1 MASMTQGDDFD
12 DRLRK
17 AQRTR
22 TQSEEN
28 EGRSSAIGKAFRLST
43 ELVVGL
49 VVGVAMGWFLDEWL
63 GTSPWFL
70 IIFFFLGMAAGVLNV
85 IRTAAAM
92 NAANSADLSAGQADG
107 SRNDADKK

>member
-1 MASMTQGDDFD
+1 MASMNQGGDFD

-22 TQSEEN
+22 QQSSEGG
-28 EGRSSAIGKAFRLST
+28 GRSTAIGTAFRLST

-49 VVGVAMGWFLDEWL
+49 VVGIGMGWLLDDWL
-63 GTSPWFL
+63 GTSPWLL
-70 IIFFFLGMAAGVLNV
+70 ILFFFLGMAAGVLNV

-92 NAANSADLSAGQADG
+92 NTANDSDTSVDQNRDE
-107 SRNDADKK
+107 